1 MRAID
6 FFCGGGGTTRGL
18 LNAGIQVLAGV
29 DICSEYQQTYEHNN
43 HNRFLAKS
51 ITDISREDIQALIP
65 DVFEADDVL
74 FAGCAPCQPFSQ
86 QRNSPEEHRDRN
98 LLSEFGRIV
107 EEYLPAYVLVENV
120 PGIKGKGHDVFE
132 AFLQRLQE
140 NGYQYDYSILN
151 AKNYGVPQNRK
162 RLVLIASR
170 VAPIIMPAIT
180 HDGSLERPYRTVADA
195 IGGFPHIEAGQSSE
209 ALPNHKAT
217 NLSELNLRRIR
228 ATSHNGG
235 SRTEWPEDLILAC
248 HRAKGA
254 GHTDVYGRMAWNEVS
269 PTLTSKCC
277 SISNGRFGHPEQDRA
292 ISFREAAALQSFPDD
307 YIFYGNSEAIIGRQI
322 GNAVPVVLAQAIGHA
337 LMQMELHYH
346 NNIEG

>member
-29 DICSEYQQTYEHNN
+29 DICGEYQQTYEHNN

-107 EEYLPAYVLVENV
+107 AEYRPAYVLVENV
-120 PGIKGKGHDVFE
+120 PGIKGKGRDVFE
-132 AFLQRLQE
+132 AFLQGLQA
-140 NGYQYDYSILN
+140 NGYQYKYSVLN

-195 IGGFPHIEAGQSSE
+195 IDRFPPIGAGQSFD
-209 ALPNHKAT
+209 AVPNHKAT
-217 NLSELNLRRIR
+217 NMSEKNLRRIQ
-228 ATSHNGG
+228 ATSHDGG
-235 SRTEWPEDLILAC
+235 SRTEWPEDLVLEC
-248 HRAKGA
+248 HKARGS
-254 GHTDVYGRMAWNEVS
+254 GHTDVYGRMSWNEVS

-277 SISNGRFGHPEQDRA
+277 SISNGRFGHPDQDRA

-307 YIFYGNSEAIIGRQI
+307 YVFYGTSESVIARQI
-322 GNAVPVVLAQAIGHA
+322 GNAVPVLMSQAIGHA
-337 LMQMELHYH
+337 LIQMEEAYLD
-346 NNIEG
+346 ND